1 MRMKEYW
8 LWLHKGVETKKT
20 KINPLVSLGTK
31 KGIGSNKNKDFEKKP
46 QRSHGFKKD
55 NKKPVESSDV

>member
-8 LWLHKGVETKKT
+8 LWLHKGVERKKT

-46 QRSHGFKKD
+46 P
-55 NKKPVESSDV
+55 KKPWVQEG